1 MADTWPWLALAGL
14 GAFHGL
20 NPGMGWLFAVA
31 LGLHRKSRMALFA
44 ALLPLAAGHAASV
57 ALVAGLFV
65 GAGLIVGAPALTRAA
80 GGLLLAWALYH
91 ALYGHRRR
99 VRYGMTV
106 GLAGLFAWSFLMA
119 TAHGAGLMLIP
130 ALAPL
135 CLGSAAQGA
144 PSGPMATAFAGV
156 SVHTGAMLLTTALC
170 ALAVY
175 QADALGLLRSAWV
188 NLDWI
193 WTAALVVAGLLL
205 IVI

>member
-1 MADTWPWLALAGL
+1 MSDAWPWLALGGL

-31 LGLHRKSRMALFA
+31 LGLHRKSRSALLA
-44 ALLPLAAGHAASV
+44 ALLPLAAGHAASI

-65 GAGLIVGAPALTRAA
+65 GAGTIIGAPVLARLA
-80 GGLLLAWALYH
+80 GGILLAWALFH
-91 ALYGHRRR
+91 ALYGHRGR
-99 VRYGMTV
+99 VRFGMTV

-135 CLGSAAQGA
+135 CAAETARSASA
-144 PSGPMATAFAGV
+144 PLTTVLAGV
-156 SVHTGAMLLTTALC
+156 GVHTAAMLLTTALC
-170 ALAVY
+170 AIVVY
-175 QADALGLLRSAWV
+175 QADALGLLRTAWI

-193 WTAALVVAGLLL
+193 WTAALAIAGLILL
-205 IVI
+205 VA